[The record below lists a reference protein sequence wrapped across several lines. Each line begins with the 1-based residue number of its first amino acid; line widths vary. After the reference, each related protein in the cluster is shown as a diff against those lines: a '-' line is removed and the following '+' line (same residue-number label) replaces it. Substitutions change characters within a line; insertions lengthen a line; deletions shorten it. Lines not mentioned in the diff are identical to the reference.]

1 MPRQNKNYGYHH
13 RHHRARGGIQ
23 SAPSG
28 VKHHASSLPYYYQH
42 HQGEKIQ
49 TKKSP
54 MEQRFST
61 QFLLESK
68 KKADKL
74 LKYQHKQNAA
84 NHRRKLFANYQVGMM
99 KYKNN
104 LQQERT
110 KNAISNKWKNEV
122 SFERKAFEM
131 KNKTE
136 ESVSL
141 QKVIPDSFIFFMSI
155 FFDLNSFVRFILRC
169 LKKLLLEKLKIK
181 EM

>member
-49 TKKSP
+49 KTKKSP

-84 NHRRKLFANYQVGMM
+84 NHRRKLYANYQVGMM

-104 LQQERT
+104 LQQERS

-141 QKVIPDSFIFFMSI
+141 QKVIPDSFIFSCPSFSI
-155 FFDLNSFVRFILRC
+155 
-169 LKKLLLEKLKIK
+169 
-181 EM
+181 